1 MKKTLIAMIVVG
13 LTGCASSAKR
23 DTYDLI
29 NAELKNAA
37 PTGKAS
43 AATPSSVSNAL
54 LPPLQTA
61 RPTVARPIEERF
73 SVAFNNVPAA
83 QFFTA
88 IAAGTRYNVLVH
100 PGVTG
105 AISANLKDVTL
116 FEALDAIRELY
127 GYDYTVDGSRIVV
140 RSPDELQSRIFHIN
154 YLNGNRVGTSETRV
168 SSGTGGTQQP
178 SSTGVPGGPTT
189 TTPGAQNILRADSS
203 KVRSTSTA
211 DFWADLKKALET
223 ILGIEDIKV
232 SENVTE
238 ETQSTASTALALYP
252 RTVVPRASESVSG
265 GRTTTFMASE
275 RRLKGASVVVNPQ
288 SGVIVVRATLRE
300 MHEVEAFL
308 KASQLS
314 IERQVILEAKI
325 LEVQLNDSFQSGVNW
340 ASFASIAGIRNNR
353 TSAGFIAPGT
363 SLASAAQ
370 SNDLSTT
377 IGTTNVTSGLTG
389 NSTLSATTSLA
400 LSAAGNPAG
409 SIFGFAFQTNN
420 FATLLTFLETQGT
433 VHVLSSPRIATLN
446 NQKAI
451 LKVGTDDFFVTNV
464 SSNTNQNAST
474 TSTTPEVTLQQFFS
488 GVVLDVTPQ
497 IDEDNNITLHVH
509 PSVTQVSTQNKLID
523 LGSLGRLNL
532 PLASSNTSETDSVVR
547 GGSGQ
552 VIAIGGL
559 MRQATTSDNS
569 QVPGAGDV
577 PVLGGLFRSTNKVT
591 QKRELVILI
600 KPTVVQDSA
609 AWDKDVQESQRRMQ
623 SLDPALVKERK

>member
-1 MKKTLIAMIVVG
+1 MKKTLIAMIVIG

-23 DTYDLI
+23 ETYDLI
-29 NAELKNAA
+29 NAELKDAA
-37 PTGKAS
+37 SAS
-43 AATPSSVSNAL
+43 KGAAATPNAVSNAL
-54 LPPLQTA
+54 LPPMQTI
-61 RPTVARPIEERF
+61 RPTIARPIEERF
-73 SVAFNNVPAA
+73 SVAFNNVPAT

-88 IAAGTRYNVLVH
+88 IAAGTRYNMLVH
-100 PGVTG
+100 PDVSGT
-105 AISANLKDVTL
+105 ISANLKDVTL
-116 FEALDAIRELY
+116 FEALDAIRDMY
-127 GYDYTVDGSRIVV
+127 GYDYSVNGNRI
-140 RSPDELQSRIFHIN
+140 SIKPLTLQTRIFHIN
-154 YLNGNRVGTSETRV
+154 YLTGSRIGTSTSRV
-168 SSGTGGTQQP
+168 NSGSGLSPQQNSSNTSNPSATGGGLLPTQ
-178 SSTGVPGGPTT
+178 TT
-189 TTPGAQNILRADSS
+189 TQGGQNTGRAAGDSS
-203 KVRSTSTA
+203 RIESTTNS
-211 DFWADLKKALET
+211 DFWGELKDSLRT
-223 ILGIEDIKV
+223 IVGMQEKG
-232 SENVTE
+232 
-238 ETQSTASTALALYP
+238 STIP
-252 RTVVPRASESVSG
+252 GKE
-265 GRTTTFMASE
+265 GR
-275 RRLKGASVVVNPQ
+275 SVVVSPQ
-288 SGVIVVRATLRE
+288 SGVIVVRAMPDELRA
-300 MHEVEAFL
+300 VADYL
-308 KASQLS
+308 KLAQISV
-314 IERQVILEAKI
+314 ERQVILEAKI
-325 LEVQLNDSFQSGVNW
+325 LEIQLNDSFQSGVNW

-353 TSAGFIAPGT
+353 TAAGFIAPGT

-370 SNDLSTT
+370 SNDLSST
-377 IGTTNVTSGLTG
+377 IGTTSVTTGLAG

-400 LSAAGNPAG
+400 LSATGNPAG

-446 NQKAI
+446 NQAAI

-547 GGSGQ
+547 GGNGQ

-559 MRQATTSDNS
+559 MRQTTTSDKS

-577 PVLGGLFRSTNKVT
+577 PIVGGLFRSTERLT

-600 KPTVVQDSA
+600 KPTVVQDGA
-609 AWDKDVQESQRRMQ
+609 AWDKDIQESQRRMQ
-623 SLDPALVKERK
+623 NLDPASMAERK